1 MLVVT
6 TVSYY
11 SPDLLSFNTVLHS
24 SRSGDDGFDLQ
35 NSSNSGQYL
44 GGIRLG
50 PFSYSA
56 QPTRVSSSYYVL
68 DSFIHILF
76 FFLTVSND
84 HMRKNLLSSLYKGG
98 N

>member
-24 SRSGDDGFDLQ
+24 SRSGDDGLDLQ

-44 GGIRLG
+44 GGTANISYQIRSLQL
-50 PFSYSA
+50 FSSTHMCVELLLCA
-56 QPTRVSSSYYVL
+56 RLLHTHS
-68 DSFIHILF
+68 F
-76 FFLTVSND
+76 FF
-84 HMRKNLLSSLYKGG
+84 
-98 N
+98 